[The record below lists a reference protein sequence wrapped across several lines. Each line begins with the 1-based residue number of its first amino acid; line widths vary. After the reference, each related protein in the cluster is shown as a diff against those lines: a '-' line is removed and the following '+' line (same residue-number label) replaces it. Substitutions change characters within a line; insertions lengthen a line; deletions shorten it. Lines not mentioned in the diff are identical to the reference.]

1 MKLLRRLAGWAFAQ
15 PYLLL
20 PLTLLFWAG
29 NNVLGRGIVGTIPPV
44 TFAQLRW
51 IGAALVILPIAWPY
65 LKRDWP
71 VIRANWPILAVLS
84 FLGISCFNTLAY
96 VGLQY
101 TEAINALLMQST
113 VPLIIGLF
121 TFILFRD
128 RLTPGQAA
136 GITVSLIGVLVIISR
151 GEIGAL
157 AAFRFNA
164 GDIWVLAGL
173 ACYALYS
180 ALLRRRPNM
189 HWLSFLALTIIV
201 GQAFILPAFAW
212 ELAAGRTMRFTPGA
226 FAALFYVI
234 VFASLLAYLFYN
246 RGVEL
251 IGANR
256 VGPFFHLVP
265 VFGSA
270 IAILTLGE
278 RPQLFHGIGY
288 ALILAGIVLSQYRR
302 RSRTIR
308 TG

>member
-1 MKLLRRLAGWAFAQ
+1 MKLARRIAGWAFAQ

-20 PLTLLFWAG
+20 PLTALFWAG
-29 NNVLGRGIVGTIPPV
+29 NNVLGRGIVDTIPPV

-51 IGAALVILPIAWPY
+51 IGAALAILPIAWPY
-65 LKRDWP
+65 LRRDWP
-71 VIRANWPILAVLS
+71 AIRANWPMLAALS
-84 FLGISCFNTLAY
+84 FLGITCFNTMAY
-96 VGLQY
+96 IGLQH
-101 TEAINALLMQST
+101 TEAINAVLLQST

-121 TFILFRD
+121 TFVLFRD
-128 RLTPGQAA
+128 RLTFGQAA

-151 GEIGAL
+151 GDITAL
-157 AAFRFNA
+157 TALRFNV

-180 ALLRRRPNM
+180 ALLRKRPEI
-189 HWLSFLALTIIV
+189 HWLSFLAITIIV
-201 GQAFILPAFAW
+201 GQAFSLPAFVW
-212 ELAAGRTMRFTPGA
+212 ELAAGRTMRLTPGA

-234 VFASLLAYLFYN
+234 VFASLLAYIFYN

-270 IAILTLGE
+270 IAMLTLGE

-288 ALILAGIVLSQYRR
+288 ALILVGIVLSQYRR
-302 RSRTIR
+302 RARVID